1 MWNYVGI
8 VFFALLLVIFII
20 NLREHHSP
28 AVYAIWY
35 MFSLFFLVFL
45 VLYGI
50 AEAANQEVTDAL
62 GPSASSILKMLFD
75 YVTDLKSELVFVGVF
90 VYLTIG
96 PQFLSYL
103 LSGASGSATAPR
115 YVRQITSIAFWSLI
129 KFMAALS
136 GLLLASALVKVA
148 MGKPVSAADFLQ
160 CIGFLAGSF
169 FLAAYHAYL
178 MRPDL
183 FEGDIYLH
191 MMGGMVVTIPAGTL
205 QWVHRKFTRHH
216 RMITHNPDNGAALRP
231 GAQENNAAGEP
242 GEPH

>member
-1 MWNYVGI
+1 
-8 VFFALLLVIFII
+8 
-20 NLREHHSP
+20 
-28 AVYAIWY
+28 

-45 VLYGI
+45 ALYGI
-50 AEAANQEVTDAL
+50 AEIRNQEVTDAL

-75 YVTDLKSELVFVGVF
+75 YVTDLRSELEFVGVF

-115 YVRQITSIAFWSLI
+115 YVRQITSMAFWSLI

-136 GLLLASALVKVA
+136 GLLLASTLVKAA

-169 FLAAYHAYL
+169 FLAVYHAHL
-178 MRPDL
+178 MRPGL
-183 FEGDIYLH
+183 LEGDIDLH

-205 QWVHRKFTRHH
+205 QFIHRIFTRHH
-216 RMITHNPDNGAALRP
+216 RMITHNPDNGVALPP
-231 GAQENNAAGEP
+231 GAQENNPAEEQEEP
-242 GEPH
+242 R